1 MSDRPYKFIHGKL
14 RLTDGSN
21 RIVFFEHSG
30 GGNIT
35 DLGRKLF
42 AAGASTNAIGTV
54 TLTSANQRNFSKY
67 DTEGIN
73 PTSGNI
79 GKKRRHRKIES
90 TTQTF
95 SSQTE
100 VAPSFAEVG
109 FSLKNDGDS
118 GTWTP
123 TDLGTSVCV
132 GWWSAD
138 SLSALSDGDAVTSW
152 TSSEG
157 NAIDAT
163 QSTATAQPTYVETS
177 SVTGKPAVNF
187 DGASSWDQLEFTD
200 SAMNVG
206 SGSLVCCFI
215 GNANDGSSLSF
226 GTLTRG
232 ANSSTSIQ
240 LLYTNNNAAI
250 NPSVGSVSDSIPSTD
265 FPSGTTG
272 TDYRSL
278 VFGRHSGKLMMRYIG
293 DELSDQSD
301 ASSITLSATNYA
313 IGSAYYSGG
322 CQGEIAEIMYLADPT
337 LTQIKQVEGYAAHK
351 YSLTGS
357 LPANHPYKYSPPT
370 RGNDLFVGDDSVSS
384 SNGYKLSPGEEIP
397 FLNCRINSI
406 NMVQSSGT
414 CTASTISI

>member
-1 MSDRPYKFIHGKL
+1 MSDRPYKFRHGKL

-21 RIVFFEHSG
+21 QIVFFEHSG

-42 AAGASTNAIGTV
+42 AAGSSTNAIGTV
-54 TLTSANQRNFSKY
+54 TLTSTNQRNFSRY

-73 PTSGNI
+73 PTRGNI
-79 GKKRRHRKIES
+79 GKKRRTRKIES
-90 TTQTF
+90 ITQTF

-138 SLSALSDGDAVTSW
+138 SLSALSNGDSVSSW

-157 NAIDAT
+157 NSISAT
-163 QSTATAQPTYVETS
+163 QGTSANQPTYVAS
-177 SVTGKPAVNF
+177 STISGKPAVNF
-187 DGASSWDQLEFTD
+187 DGASSFDHLFFTESD
-200 SAMNVG
+200 MNVG

-215 GNANDGSSLSF
+215 GNANDGSSLAF
-226 GTLTRG
+226 GTITRG
-232 ANSSTSIQ
+232 ANSAKSIQ
-240 LLYTNNNAAI
+240 LLYTNNNNFI
-250 NPSVGSVSDSIPSTD
+250 QPSVGTVSDQISSSN

-272 TDYRSL
+272 TDYRSI
-278 VFGRHSGKLMMRYIG
+278 VFGRHSGNLMMRYIG
-293 DELSDQSD
+293 DELSDEAD
-301 ASSITLSATNYA
+301 ASSITLTATQYA
-313 IGSAYYSGG
+313 IGSAYFSGG
-322 CQGEIAEIMYLADPT
+322 CEGEIAEIMYLANPT

-370 RGNDLFVGDDSVSS
+370 RGNDLFVGGDSVSS

-397 FLNCRINSI
+397 FLNCQINSI

>member
-1 MSDRPYKFIHGKL
+1 MSDRPYKFTHGVL

-21 RIVFFEHSG
+21 RIKFFHHHG

-35 DLGRKLF
+35 DPGKKLF
-42 AAGASTNAIGTV
+42 GAGASTNALGSV
-54 TLTSANQRNFSKY
+54 TLTSTNQRNFSTY
-67 DTEGIN
+67 DTGGTN

-79 GKKRRHRKIES
+79 GRRPAFRKIEAI
-90 TTQTF
+90 TQSF

-100 VAPSFAEVG
+100 VTPSFTSMG
-109 FSLKNDGDS
+109 FSIKNHGDS

-123 TDLGTSVCV
+123 TDLGTSVCAA
-132 GWWSAD
+132 WWSAD
-138 SLSALSDGDAVTSW
+138 SLSSLSNGDAVTSW

-157 NAIDAT
+157 NAVTAT
-163 QSTATAQPTYVETS
+163 QGTATAQPTYVATS
-177 SVTGKPAVNF
+177 SVSGKPAVNF
-187 DGASSWDQLEFTD
+187 DGASSWDQLEFTE
-200 SAMNVG
+200 SSMNVG

-250 NPSVGSVSDSIPSTD
+250 NPSVGTVSDSIASSE

-322 CQGEIAEIMYLADPT
+322 CQGEIAEIMYLVNPT

-370 RGNDLFVGDDSVSS
+370 RGNDLFVGGTSVSS

-397 FLNCRINSI
+397 FLNCQINSI